1 MGSVLQGI
9 RSFDIS
15 IYYYLS
21 RFADNW
27 ILVRLAGL
35 EESNDL
41 IKGASFFAL
50 YWYVWFRRG
59 TDQERRRTMLLTVPF
74 AAVISIIVT
83 RIVAVI
89 APFRVRPM
97 DNPAL
102 IHPVFPADF
111 HYNLEHWSSFPSD
124 TAAYFFVLAFGVAYL
139 SRRLAIPVVLYT
151 AIWVC
156 LTRIYLGI
164 HYASDVVVGAM
175 IGSVV
180 AWLSL
185 KSNLLRSLAARPARV
200 AETRPQLFYPVAFIC
215 SFEMASVFEGLRD
228 LGNRFTHFVGI
239 GLHIGF
245 LRTGQ
250 SHSIRPIDT
259 WGGLLALVAFAAA
272 AVWAIHAM
280 SGSVRKIFG
289 LLGGVFEHYCHP
301 SLALG
306 KKFHPRSHPTHS

>member
-9 RSFDIS
+9 RGFDLG
-15 IYYYLS
+15 IYYYLG

-41 IKGASFFAL
+41 IKGALFFAL
-50 YWYVWFRRG
+50 YWYLWFRRG
-59 TDQERRRTMLLTVPF
+59 TDQERRRKAVLTVLF
-74 AAVISIIVT
+74 AAVVSIVVT
-83 RIVAVI
+83 RFVAFV

-102 IHPVFPADF
+102 IHPVYPVDF
-111 HYNLEHWSSFPSD
+111 HYNLERWSSFPSD
-124 TAAYFFVLAFGVAYL
+124 TAAYFFVLAFGIAYL

-175 IGSVV
+175 IGSAV

-185 KSNLLRSLAARPARV
+185 KSNFLRSLAARSARV
-200 AETRPQLFYPVAFIC
+200 AETRPQLFYPIAFFC
-215 SFEMASVFEGLRD
+215 SFEMASVFGGLRD
-228 LGNRFTHFVGI
+228 LGNRSIHFVGI

-245 LRTGQ
+245 LRTGS

-272 AVWAIHAM
+272 AAWAAHAM

-289 LLGGVFEHYCHP
+289 YLGGVFEHYCHLW
-301 SLALG
+301 LAEG
-306 KKFHPRSHPTHS
+306 KKFHPRSHPSHS